1 MIVTAYNKDAPPPA
15 ISGFSGPTEL
25 GGSINAPSGY
35 MGYQFFPFS
44 QSQGYDPSTCA
55 SACTQQTTYNSKHP
69 GSDGSFQT
77 CVSPSLV
84 PNISGIRVGMEPLL
98 IHETHRSTGLL
109 QRLCHLP
116 ECYPSRPLLYAVQ
129 PSLGSIVR
137 HELWPDEG

>member
-1 MIVTAYNKDAPPPA
+1 MFVTAYNKDAPPPA

-35 MGYQFFPFS
+35 LGYQFFPFS

-55 SACTQQTTYNSKHP
+55 SACTQQTTYNSQHP

-77 CVSPSLV
+77 CVSPSFDINSSV
-84 PNISGIRVGMEPLL
+84 TRVKIELL
-98 IHETHRSTGLL
+98 PIHAAYRSAGLL
-109 QRLCHLP
+109 RCLCHLP
-116 ECYPSRPLLYAVQ
+116 ERYPSRPLLYAVQ

-137 HELWPDEG
+137 HKLWPD